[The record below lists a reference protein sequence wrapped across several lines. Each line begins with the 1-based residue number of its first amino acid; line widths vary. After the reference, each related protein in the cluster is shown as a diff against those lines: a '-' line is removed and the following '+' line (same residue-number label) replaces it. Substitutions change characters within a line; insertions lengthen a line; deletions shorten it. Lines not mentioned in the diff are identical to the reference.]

1 MKVHWTILVVSE
13 ENEGIRK
20 FKVSAL
26 SVTLAAFIVIGLA
39 GFSGFAGYKLYNL
52 RGDITHI
59 ASIKDRNEE
68 QSKQIEILSRK
79 VASLDEEM
87 IVLRGF
93 NRHLS
98 GIAKIDLNTPEE
110 IIGVGGGGADSLVS
124 GKNTDVLTE
133 KILTRKLHSH
143 IKQLSDDISIEKE
156 VSTELL
162 GEIERQRSLLAHTPS
177 AWPTRGWI
185 TSRFG
190 WRESP
195 FTGKREFHKGID
207 IASRKG
213 TPIYAP
219 ADGVIT
225 SYRNNGAYGNFLV
238 INHGYG
244 IVTRYGHLMDS
255 NDLVEV
261 GKRVQKGDKIAYL
274 GNTGRSTGSHVHY
287 EVLINGVHV
296 NPQRYMLK

>member
-1 MKVHWTILVVSE
+1 MKLHWTILVVSK

-20 FKVSAL
+20 FKISAL
-26 SVTLAAFIVIGLA
+26 SVILVSLIIFGLS

-52 RGDITHI
+52 RTDLSRI
-59 ASIKDRNEE
+59 ALIKERNED
-68 QSKQIEILSRK
+68 QSRQIEILSEK

-87 IVLRGF
+87 MVLRGF

-98 GIAKIDLNTPEE
+98 GIAKVDLNTAEE
-110 IIGVGGGGADSLVS
+110 IIGVGGGGADSIAS
-124 GKNTDVLTE
+124 GKSTDVLTE

-143 IKQLSDDISIEKE
+143 IKQLGDDISIEKE

-162 GEIERQRSLLAHTPS
+162 AQIERQRSLMAHTPS
-177 AWPTRGWI
+177 TWPTRGWI
-185 TSRFG
+185 TSGFG

-225 SYRNNGAYGNFLV
+225 SYCNNGAYGNFLV

-244 IVTRYGHLMDS
+244 IVTRYAHLMDS
-255 NDLVEV
+255 NKIEV
-261 GKRVQKGDKIAYL
+261 GKRVQKGEKIAYL

-287 EVLINGVHV
+287 EVLINGIHV